1 MANNLAQFVLYKY
14 YINNADM
21 KIHRAMS
28 VKTETS
34 LPMTRLDLRRT
45 YAPDAIKFGLLHFG
59 CKVTKNLV
67 LIKTIIVNLM
77 ATFNKSIKS

>member
-45 YAPDAIKFGLLHFG
+45 YAPDAI
-59 CKVTKNLV
+59 NR
-67 LIKTIIVNLM
+67 
-77 ATFNKSIKS
+77 